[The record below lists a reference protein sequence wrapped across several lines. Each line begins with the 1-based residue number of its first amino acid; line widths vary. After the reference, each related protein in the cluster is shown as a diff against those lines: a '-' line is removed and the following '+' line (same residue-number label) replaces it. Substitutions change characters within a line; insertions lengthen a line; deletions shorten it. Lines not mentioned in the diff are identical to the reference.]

1 MRFSRNL
8 LVLAVCLAVTTG
20 LSAQSF
26 ENVPQSPQQPP
37 PQPAPAA
44 APTAAFVAMI
54 NFQGALVSTAEGQ
67 AAAAA
72 LRERFRPMTA
82 QLETLQQEI
91 EDLRRRLREG
101 QRTLSQEAQVELS
114 VEIDTKTKRGRRLQ
128 EDLEEDSQRAQ
139 NELLARI
146 SEKMIAVI
154 SQYAQKNGISLVV
167 QYSQQTPPLY
177 VGPGVNITPAIV
189 QLYDQTY
196 PVAAANAGTA
206 GN

>member
-8 LVLAVCLAVTTG
+8 LVLAACLAVTTG

-26 ENVPQSPQQPP
+26 ENVPQSPQQPA

-44 APTAAFVAMI
+44 ASAAISIAMI

-67 AAAAA
+67 AAAVA
-72 LRERFRPMTA
+72 LQERFRPTQT
-82 QLETLQQEI
+82 QLATLQQEI
-91 EDLRRRLREG
+91 TDLQRRLQEG
-101 QRTLSQEAQVELS
+101 QRTLSQEAQIELS
-114 VEIDTKTKRGRRLQ
+114 VEIETKAKRGRRLQ

-146 SEKMIAVI
+146 SEKMLPVI
-154 SQYAQKNGISLVV
+154 NQYAQKNGIALVV

-189 QLYDQTY
+189 QLYDQAY
-196 PVAAANAGTA
+196 PVAAANAGAA